1 MNLKTIFKRL
11 ILTDIALSILIVVSA
26 FYESEQVI
34 NFNDNYFLMSDTM
47 GLIFLVILIVYL
59 VNYYFL
65 YNFKKIGKQIFVILF
80 LISIIL
86 LLLTGS
92 SAVDAKD
99 YILDGLSWTL
109 NGAIL
114 VFLYFTPIKKE
125 FEK

>member
-26 FYESEQVI
+26 FYESEQVL
-34 NFNDNYFLMSDTM
+34 NFNDNYFIMPDSM
-47 GLIFLVILIVYL
+47 AIIYLVIMIVWL
-59 VNYYFL
+59 VNLYFL

-92 SAVDAKD
+92 MAVEAKD
-99 YILDGLSWTL
+99 YILDGLAWTL

>member
-47 GLIFLVILIVYL
+47 GLIFLVILIVYF

-92 SAVDAKD
+92 MAVEAKD

>member
-11 ILTDIALSILIVVSA
+11 ILTDIALSILIIVSA

-47 GLIFLVILIVYL
+47 GLIFLVILIIYI

-92 SAVDAKD
+92 IAVEAKD

>member
-92 SAVDAKD
+92 SAIDAKD

>member
-11 ILTDIALSILIVVSA
+11 ILTDIALSILIIVSA

-47 GLIFLVILIVYL
+47 GLIFLVILIIYI

-92 SAVDAKD
+92 MAVEAKD

>member
-47 GLIFLVILIVYL
+47 GLIFLVILIVYF

-92 SAVDAKD
+92 MAVEAKD
-99 YILDGLSWTL
+99 YILDGLAWTL

>member
-47 GLIFLVILIVYL
+47 GLIFLVILIVYF

-92 SAVDAKD
+92 MAVEAKD

-109 NGAIL
+109 SGAIL

>member
-1 MNLKTIFKRL
+1 MAI
-11 ILTDIALSILIVVSA
+11 
-26 FYESEQVI
+26 
-34 NFNDNYFLMSDTM
+34 
-47 GLIFLVILIVYL
+47 IFLIISVVWL
-59 VNYYFL
+59 VNLYFL

-80 LISIIL
+80 LISIFL

-92 SAVDAKD
+92 MAVEAKD

-109 NGAIL
+109 SGAIL

>member
-11 ILTDIALSILIVVSA
+11 ILTDIALSILIIVSA

-47 GLIFLVILIVYL
+47 GLIFLVILIVYF

-92 SAVDAKD
+92 MAVEAKD

>member
-11 ILTDIALSILIVVSA
+11 ILTDIALSILIIVSS

-47 GLIFLVILIVYL
+47 GLIFLVILIVYF

-92 SAVDAKD
+92 MAVEAKD

-109 NGAIL
+109 SGAIL

>member
-34 NFNDNYFLMSDTM
+34 NFNDNYFLVSDTM
-47 GLIFLVILIVYL
+47 GLIFLVILIVYF

>member
-65 YNFKKIGKQIFVILF
+65 YNFKKIGKQIFVIL
-80 LISIIL
+80 
-86 LLLTGS
+86 
-92 SAVDAKD
+92 
-99 YILDGLSWTL
+99 
-109 NGAIL
+109 
-114 VFLYFTPIKKE
+114 
-125 FEK
+125 

>member
-11 ILTDIALSILIVVSA
+11 ILTDIALSILLVVSA

-47 GLIFLVILIVYL
+47 GLIFLVIMMVYF

-86 LLLTGS
+86 ILLTGS
-92 SAVDAKD
+92 MAVEAKD